1 MRKPLA
7 TRYPARR
14 GFDRHPAPARL
25 RALALG
31 LLRSTGNGLECVAR
45 YDGSIPGFW
54 TFKSGDKILVGD
66 FDGDGKTDIAIFN
79 GSDWV
84 MPYLGVLR
92 SAGTH
97 LAGIHRYDGSI
108 PGWIMKPGN
117 QFFVGDFDGDK
128 KADLFVF

>member
-1 MRKPLA
+1 MRKLLA

-14 GFDRHPAPARL
+14 GFDRHPALARL

-66 FDGDGKTDIAIFN
+66 FHGDKRADLYVFN
-79 GSDWV
+79 GTDWAYT
-84 MPYLGVLR
+84 YLLMAKSNGKRSGVREALR
-92 SAGTH
+92 
-97 LAGIHRYDGSI
+97 
-108 PGWIMKPGN
+108 
-117 QFFVGDFDGDK
+117 
-128 KADLFVF
+128 